1 MVNSQPKLPP
11 LRDIIAQHKL
21 SARRALGQHY
31 LLDLNITDRLV
42 RIAGDLT
49 KTHVIE
55 IGPGPGGLTRSLLN
69 AGAAHVTAIERD
81 DRCIPALEEIQSAY
95 PGRLTIIENDALKVN
110 PIDVSEAPRQIIA
123 NLPYNIATPLLIG
136 WLRQASAFQ
145 GLVLMFQKE
154 VADRITS
161 APGLKTYGRLSV
173 LVQWLCEAKSE
184 FTVNKKS
191 FVPPPKVMS
200 SVISL
205 KPHAQPAENVNWE
218 SLETVTQAAFGQRR
232 KMLRSS
238 LKPLGLDIEGL
249 DINPTL
255 RAEDL
260 SVSDYC
266 RLAQAH
272 RIKVN
277 KSN

>member
-1 MVNSQPKLPP
+1 MAAPQPKLPP
-11 LRDIIAQHKL
+11 LRDVIALYKL

-49 KTHVIE
+49 QTHVIE

-81 DRCIPALEEIQSAY
+81 DRCIPALQELQTAY
-95 PGRLTIIENDALKVN
+95 PNRLTIIEDDALKIN

-136 WLRQASAFQ
+136 WLRQASEWRGF
-145 GLVLMFQKE
+145 VLMLQKE

-173 LVQWLCEAKSE
+173 LVQWLCSAKSE
-184 FTVNKKS
+184 FNVNKQA

-205 KPHAQPAENVNWE
+205 KPHDQPEQNVSWKA
-218 SLETVTQAAFGQRR
+218 LETVTQAAFGQRR

-238 LKPLGLDIEGL
+238 IKPLGLDIESL
-249 DINPTL
+249 NIDPTL

-260 SVSDYC
+260 TVSDYC
-266 RLAQAH
+266 RLARAYTDSVQH
-272 RIKVN
+272 K
-277 KSN
+277 K

>member
-95 PGRLTIIENDALKVN
+95 PGRLTIIEDDALKVN
-110 PIDVSEAPRQIIA
+110 SIDVSEAPRQIIA

-266 RLAQAH
+266 RLARAH